1 MLPAQYAE
9 QGLCNGRESVRP
21 SVCPIDQQQQR
32 RSAGLL
38 LSALRVG
45 DIDQQLRAPHSA
57 GNVDSV
63 TLRADGGGS
72 TFFYHA
78 ALRPIVWLHTEQR
91 SKRCKISLT
100 YDTIRDTIL
109 TCARKPTYVSLIYR
123 TEPTTKKV

>member
-9 QGLCNGRESVRP
+9 QGLCNGLESVRP
-21 SVCPIDQQQQR
+21 SVCPIDQPQQR

-72 TFFYHA
+72 TFFTMLHCGPLCGCMQSNVANDARYH
-78 ALRPIVWLHTEQR
+78 
-91 SKRCKISLT
+91 
-100 YDTIRDTIL
+100 
-109 TCARKPTYVSLIYR
+109 
-123 TEPTTKKV
+123 